1 MFHDFIKRTVKQVRI
16 DGLPFAVPVGKCAVF
31 YFAVVESLFVAVRV
45 ALVFFR
51 LQAGEHNP
59 LGIRFFRL
67 YQHAVPEFS
76 LFIDRIQRTVNQFKR
91 NAGFKRSLF
100 RRIFKDCRQFIRAVV
115 DFIYKLIDGF
125 VRVGRFCAYGEP
137 FDFFFGG
144 RFVVVSVIFDSLK
157 AAERKVMKFVVV
169 SCTLDKRQMYFA
181 LVVVSVACRVKKDFR
196 SLRDAAVKLRQT
208 VF

>member
-1 MFHDFIKRTVKQVRI
+1 MFHDFIKRAVKQIRI

-67 YQHAVPEFS
+67 YQYAVPEFS
-76 LFIDRIQRTVNQFKR
+76 LFVDRIQRAVNQFKR
-91 NAGFKRSLF
+91 NSGFKRSLF
-100 RRIFKDCRQFIRAVV
+100 CCVLKNRCQFIRAVV
-115 DFIYKLIDGF
+115 DFIYKGIDCF
-125 VRVGRFCAYGEP
+125 IRIGRFRAYGEP

-144 RFVVVSVIFDSLK
+144 RFVVVSVIFDRLK
-157 AAERKVMKFVVV
+157 AAERKVMQFISA
-169 SCTLDKRQMYFA
+169 SCTLDKRQMHFA
-181 LVVVSVACRVKKDFR
+181 LVVVSVACRVKEDFR